1 MLIPLLQHMFLQQIS
16 KRKISSY
23 FMCLIRHFFVQIGDV
38 DSKSVYIIFSQ
49 FQLYS
54 FCRTY
59 NRGVLILRC

>member
-38 DSKSVYIIFSQ
+38 DSKVFILFSHSFNYIASVEPITMEF
-49 FQLYS
+49 
-54 FCRTY
+54 
-59 NRGVLILRC
+59 

>member
-38 DSKSVYIIFSQ
+38 DSKVFILFSHNFNYIASVN
-49 FQLYS
+49 L
-54 FCRTY
+54 
-59 NRGVLILRC
+59 